1 MKTSILAATKPVKP
15 ESTLLVHLRKLQ
27 QMRGASANMSP
38 SLRRVKDWQHQRLAL
53 TYADLSADARF
64 APATAFFLDEL
75 YGGKDCALRDRDL
88 VRMVPTMQRLLP
100 AFALETVEKAIALDV
115 ISEECDQAM
124 AAATA
129 HLNKLSEATYCAA
142 FRQIGMQAARE
153 HQVVLMQEVG
163 ARLDV
168 VVKKSMIYTTL
179 KMLRGPSKLAGMGEI
194 QAFLE
199 AGFTAFRHMQGAEYF
214 LQTIARREATFITRI
229 FADEAKP
236 FRLDGIAV
244 VVR

>member
-1 MKTSILAATKPVKP
+1 MTQKQPSK
-15 ESTLLVHLRKLQ
+15 LLEHLLQLQ
-27 QMRGASANMSP
+27 QMRGSSATISP
-38 SLRRVKDWQHQRLAL
+38 ELRRIKDWQHARLAV
-53 TYADLSADARF
+53 TYADLAADTRF

-75 YGGKDCALRDRDL
+75 YSGKDCALRDRDL

-100 AFALETVEKAIALDV
+100 AFALATVEKAIALDV

-129 HLNKLSEATYCAA
+129 HLKNISEASYCAA
-142 FRQIGMQAARE
+142 FQQVDMQMERQ

-163 ARLDV
+163 SQLDV

-199 AGFTAFRHMQGAEYF
+199 AGFTAFRHMKGADYF
-214 LQTIARREATFITRI
+214 LQTIAQRESTFITRI
-229 FADEAKP
+229 FAGEAKP
-236 FRLDGIAV
+236 FRLEGIPVAAG
-244 VVR
+244 

>member
-1 MKTSILAATKPVKP
+1 MIEKQPSV
-15 ESTLLVHLRKLQ
+15 LLTHLRKLQ
-27 QMRGASANMSP
+27 QMRGSSADMSP
-38 SLRRVKDWQHQRLAL
+38 QLQRLKQWQHARLAV
-53 TYADLSADARF
+53 TYQDLSADPRF

-88 VRMVPTMQRLLP
+88 LRMVPTMQRLLP
-100 AFALETVEKAIALDV
+100 AFALDTVEKAIALDV

-124 AAATA
+124 AAATVD
-129 HLNKLSEATYCAA
+129 LKQLTEAAYCKA
-142 FRQIGMQAARE
+142 FKKVGMRAERERQ
-153 HQVVLMQEVG
+153 VLLMQEVG

-214 LQTIARREATFITRI
+214 LHTIASRESIFIARI
-229 FADEAKP
+229 FAEEADP
-236 FRLDGIAV
+236 FRLS
-244 VVR
+244 